1 MYEGEAAT
9 GDAATTTTHPA
20 GSDVLGCH
28 CPLHWRRIRDVH
40 AAPTVHQSV
49 GSVTVLHERLVPCL
63 QGETMAGVHAGSF
76 CPRNPEGGAVEELN
90 AFDERTVH
98 AARLAILPCH
108 NIVFVNHLVLP
119 SHHGDAKRVVW
130 TRIHGQGKAKR
141 IFRSRLLRAG
151 CSKSNPLRI
160 YHLSVD
166 FLFPVPGHLHVS
178 LLLHRALLVASHP
191 LFGPLLQCEATRAHR
206 LLLGCDDVVEKT
218 SQAVGTAHRR
228 KAVVKRIGTSNYQA
242 TRSHGHLHGLGI
254 LVPGLQF
261 ERPVLGTQAPNAD
274 QPVATHD
281 SQPLAADLLGQCWS
295 FRFRLCSLM
304 KQRAGPGCHWYLRKS
319 QVCKKEVRI
328 SRKLVIEVA
337 KGSTIAH
344 KAFSEH

>member
-9 GDAATTTTHPA
+9 GNAATTTTHPA

-28 CPLHWRRIRDVH
+28 CPLHWWRICDVH

-49 GSVTVLHERLVPCL
+49 RSVAVLHERLVPRL

-76 CPRNPEGGAVEELN
+76 CPRDPESSAVEELD
-90 AFDERTVH
+90 AFDECAVH
-98 AARLAILPCH
+98 AARLAILPSH
-108 NIVFVNHLVLP
+108 NIVFVDHLVLP

-130 TRIHGQGKAKR
+130 TRIHGQGKAKG
-141 IFRSRLLRAG
+141 IFRSRLLGAG
-151 CSKSNPLRI
+151 SSKSNPLGI
-160 YHLSVD
+160 YHLSVN

-178 LLLHRALLVASHP
+178 LLLHRALLVAGHP
-191 LFGPLLQCEATRAHR
+191 LFGPLLQCEATRAHW
-206 LLLGCDDVVEKT
+206 LLLCSDDVVEKT
-218 SQAVGTAHRR
+218 CQAVGTTHRR
-228 KAVVKRIGTSNYQA
+228 KAVMKRIGTSNHQA
-242 TRSHGHLHGLGI
+242 TRSHGDLHGLGI

-274 QPVATHD
+274 QPVAAHD
-281 SQPLAADLLGQCWS
+281 SQPLAADLLGQCRT
-295 FRFRLCSLM
+295 FGFRLRSLM
-304 KQRAGPGCHWYLRKS
+304 KQRAGPGCHWYLRQS
-319 QVCKKEVRI
+319 QVCKKKVRI

-337 KGSTIAH
+337 EGSAVAH